1 MQTTEHLKIHNGLYI
16 RDPKDTV
23 LGRSILRNSI
33 ILIDELGFEH
43 FTFKKLAFHI
53 KSTEASVYRY
63 FENKH
68 LLLLYF
74 YNWYWEYLYAN
85 IQTKLE
91 NEYAS
96 SEKLKIAIDGILFSI
111 RKNPEIDFID
121 EDILHRIMV
130 SQADKVLRI
139 KEVTEE
145 NRNGFFLAYKKV
157 VKSIAD
163 IILEIEPNFPYARIL
178 ASTLM
183 EIPNQQL
190 YYAENL
196 PSLTNLQHNEDN
208 QFEIQKVMEN
218 MAFSWIKNFQ

>member
-91 NEYAS
+91 NENSS